1 MKQASC
7 TRFCSSR
14 PLGLNMSERCW
25 RRFGK
30 GLSLGLQ
37 VAICD
42 TRASKNHKPC
52 PSCTDKQRKQR
63 KQNGKGP
70 PQKQTILHRL
80 SRLKPQD
87 FSQYVHVRN
96 QKRGLRTTLPGFVCA
111 LASARIHGMSA
122 VDSGPRACHGPVMGP
137 SLARRLPVASG
148 SYH

>member
-87 FSQYVHVRN
+87 FSQYVHVRK
-96 QKRGLRTTLPGFVCA
+96 QKTRPSYNFTGFCVRSCQCENSRHVCRGQ
-111 LASARIHGMSA
+111 
-122 VDSGPRACHGPVMGP
+122 RATGLSWSRYGPVVGP
-137 SLARRLPVASG
+137 SSSRRK
-148 SYH
+148 